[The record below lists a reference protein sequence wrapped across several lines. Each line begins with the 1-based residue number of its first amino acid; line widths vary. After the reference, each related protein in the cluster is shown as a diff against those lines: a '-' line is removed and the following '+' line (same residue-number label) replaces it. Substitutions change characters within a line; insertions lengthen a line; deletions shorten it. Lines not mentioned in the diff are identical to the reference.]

1 MWKATLFLA
10 AAFITLVLQ
19 ASCAQDPPAG
29 TPMVASEAGR
39 VTVASE
45 AGRASAISVSEI
57 RATVVAIDKTTRSV
71 TLKGEQGRTLDVIA
85 GSEVKNFDQIRV
97 GDTVT
102 ARYQEALSLDLRKA
116 NAPGKK
122 LPGGATETVA
132 EARAQPGAR
141 PGGVVGR
148 EVTALADVV
157 AVDPKG
163 GTISLK
169 GPRGNVVVLKVQNRD
184 HFKVVEVGDQ
194 VEAVYT
200 EALAVA
206 VTPAPA
212 APAGK

>member
-1 MWKATLFLA
+1 M
-10 AAFITLVLQ
+10 
-19 ASCAQDPPAG
+19 
-29 TPMVASEAGR
+29 
-39 VTVASE
+39 
-45 AGRASAISVSEI
+45 SEI

-102 ARYQEALSLDLRKA
+102 ARYQEALTLDLRKA
-116 NAPGKK
+116 NAPGGK

-132 EARAQPGAR
+132 GARAQPGAR

-148 EVTALADVV
+148 EVSALADVV

-169 GPRGNVVVLKVQNRD
+169 GPRGNVVVLQVQNRD
-184 HFKVVEVGDQ
+184 HFKVVQVGDQ
-194 VEAVYT
+194 VEVVYT